1 MEPTIVISIISL
13 CISTIIG
20 IWNIYIQVQSKKK
33 EEKRLQFEQRKKDFD
48 ARPKF
53 EVVSFTNNFNDSQV
67 QSSTECDLEVLN
79 LYFTYEKGS
88 FFYDE
93 RYKDITKWV
102 STTFEFKNIGLT
114 EINVTTIS
122 TNLPKSMS
130 LFKVYDG
137 KCSRLVNAHLLNYSA
152 LYDRPIKPGETFT
165 LKVNYLEG
173 QTVNDCIVAS
183 LTIWMQDVYG
193 KIWAQP
199 LFVTEGKIYDSKE
212 ESWDTFKNLTQ
223 TDVAEKCFAGILPW

>member
-1 MEPTIVISIISL
+1 MDPTIIISIISL

-20 IWNIYIQVQSKKK
+20 VWNIYIQVQSKKK

-53 EVVSFTNNFNDSQV
+53 EVVSFTNNLFTPNTPSN
-67 QSSTECDLEVLN
+67 SECNLEVLT
-79 LYFTYEKGS
+79 LYFTYKNGG
-88 FFYDE
+88 FFYD
-93 RYKDITKWV
+93 DSSADNTKWV
-102 STTFEFKNIGLT
+102 SATFEFKNVGLT

-212 ESWDTFKNLTQ
+212 ENWDTFKNLTQ